1 MSWLDMFKKVKD
13 VEEYVDEDIGEAE
26 DIQYDVVDGK
36 KQDSNDEEGEE
47 GEGEGTGD
55 YADEYKEDINDY
67 GQQPTWSDTQRVGFI
82 GSRIEGKGSLQD
94 IEKEIE
100 KRTKG
105 QNPDIRFRER
115 IQAISRNYI
124 DNEIINYKIKGRKV
138 KFDADTISDIL
149 KSVDYIQTVQ
159 YKNPTAYIL
168 GFFASNGGVEID
180 EESIQNIFKLVTDK
194 KDKKGKVTKDAIIKD
209 GNVKPADI
217 IRYANLWINIRKLMD

>member
-1 MSWLDMFKKVKD
+1 MLYCIFSNRVEILAEALKKALWGSSADPLEERLIILPSQAMKRFLMMNLVDDYSVAMGLQFPYLDKAIKALVPLSFPSKNTL
-13 VEEYVDEDIGEAE
+13 
-26 DIQYDVVDGK
+26 
-36 KQDSNDEEGEE
+36 S
-47 GEGEGTGD
+47 
-55 YADEYKEDINDY
+55 
-67 GQQPTWSDTQRVGFI
+67 F
-82 GSRIEGKGSLQD
+82 L

-159 YKNPTAYIL
+159 YKNPIAYIL